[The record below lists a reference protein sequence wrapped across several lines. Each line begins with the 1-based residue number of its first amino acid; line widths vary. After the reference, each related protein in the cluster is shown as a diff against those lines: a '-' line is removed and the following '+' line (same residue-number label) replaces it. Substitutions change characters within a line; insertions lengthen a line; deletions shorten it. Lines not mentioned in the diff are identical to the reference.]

1 MKSKKIEIE
10 IVSPDLT
17 DEMIKS
23 IVDSIKSVIQEKH
36 ITDNLAFDIEVK
48 NNNNHQDFP
57 VFPSYPY
64 RDFPHDN
71 ENIYPNTSPTLK
83 KEIYPGYPN
92 KIMCGNEKTYL
103 NTNNVLYQGE
113 GGIVSDY
120 ATERAKLEKA
130 VKHD

>member
-17 DEMIKS
+17 DEMIKN
-23 IVDSIKSVIQEKH
+23 IVDSIKSVIQDKH

-48 NNNNHQDFP
+48 ENEENNHPIFP
-57 VFPSYPY
+57 QYPY

-103 NTNNVLYQGE
+103 NTNNALYQGE
-113 GGIVSDY
+113 GGIVSNY
-120 ATERAKLEKA
+120 ATEKDKLEKSIQ
-130 VKHD
+130 

>member
-48 NNNNHQDFP
+48 DNNINNFP
-57 VFPSYPY
+57 ILPQHPY

-113 GGIVSDY
+113 GGIISDY
-120 ATERAKLEKA
+120 ATEKAKLEKSIQ
-130 VKHD
+130 

>member
-17 DEMIKS
+17 DEMIKN
-23 IVDSIKSVIQEKH
+23 IVDSIKSVIQDKH

-48 NNNNHQDFP
+48 ENEENNHPIFP
-57 VFPSYPY
+57 QYPY
-64 RDFPHDN
+64 RDLPSDN
-71 ENIYPNTSPTLK
+71 EKIYPNLK

-103 NTNNVLYQGE
+103 NTNNALYQGE
-113 GGIVSDY
+113 GGIISDY
-120 ATERAKLEKA
+120 ATEKAKLEKSIQ
-130 VKHD
+130 